1 MQHNYVAREKL
12 IWKPHAFRCSSITTI
27 KCLGVGTIIYQ
38 CIRKLFLE
46 LLVHTTPVILA
57 PLLCL
62 LTKCHSQHTTTW
74 MSHIGETFRQHSL
87 TWISHICEIVMQ
99 VGTNYIDHQIS
110 SKRKATVNEIC
121 ICCKMI
127 YSLSN
132 HTVPNK
138 EGQWQQKTRVQ
149 GCFGIC
155 LHGPCICIHA

>member
-1 MQHNYVAREKL
+1 MPPNYVAREKL
-12 IWKPHAFRCSSITTI
+12 IWKPHAFRCSNITTI

-62 LTKCHSQHTTTW
+62 LTKCHSQHATTW

-99 VGTNYIDHQIS
+99 VGTNYIDHWIS

-138 EGQWQQKTRVQ
+138 GQW
-149 GCFGIC
+149 
-155 LHGPCICIHA
+155 